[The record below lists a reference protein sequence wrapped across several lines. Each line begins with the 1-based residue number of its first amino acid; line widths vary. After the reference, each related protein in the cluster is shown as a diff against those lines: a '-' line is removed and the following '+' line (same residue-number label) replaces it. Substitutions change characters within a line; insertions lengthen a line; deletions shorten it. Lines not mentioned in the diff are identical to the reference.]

1 MVVFSNLVLSY
12 PTSLVHLQPLVL
24 KKTFFH
30 GTDCFFVK
38 SLHYSKCPRLD
49 GKVLPF
55 LQASAMYLSFS
66 CEFNRPS
73 VIPSSISI
81 CYFSQNLL
89 SYTSSNTHS
98 HACSW
103 LLASESLMGRDFL
116 SPASQRIKHIIKN
129 DH

>member
-38 SLHYSKCPRLD
+38 SLPHSKCPRLD

-55 LQASAMYLSFS
+55 LQASAMYLSFP
-66 CEFNRPS
+66 CEYNRPS

-81 CYFSQNLL
+81 CYLSQNLL
-89 SYTSSNTHS
+89 SYTSSNTHY